1 MPSDHSNLD
10 KNDLWS
16 DSIAL
21 EIIFALE
28 VQLNPHMT
36 RLKRSR
42 TVFSASDCNLK
53 SSDQSHLHPPSDQSA
68 LEFTSDLLAIKMV
81 SDHTILRSRF
91 LWLDYPVLD
100 VVAEN
105 LLRAM
110 YLCYISA
117 NNAWIYQS
125 LYNLDLN
132 FIFEQKI

>member
-1 MPSDHSNLD
+1 
-10 KNDLWS
+10 
-16 DSIAL
+16 
-21 EIIFALE
+21 
-28 VQLNPHMT
+28 
-36 RLKRSR
+36 
-42 TVFSASDCNLK
+42 
-53 SSDQSHLHPPSDQSA
+53 
-68 LEFTSDLLAIKMV
+68 MV

-100 VVAEN
+100 VVDEN

-110 YLCYISA
+110 YLGYRSA